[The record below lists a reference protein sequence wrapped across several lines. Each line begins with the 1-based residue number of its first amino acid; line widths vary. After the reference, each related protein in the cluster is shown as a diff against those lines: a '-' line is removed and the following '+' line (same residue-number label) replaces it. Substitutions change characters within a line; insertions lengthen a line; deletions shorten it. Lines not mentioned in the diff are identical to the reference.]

1 MEQEA
6 IKQIANVS
14 TLLRK
19 AIQASI
25 PAAPEQYLTIAIPGT
40 TIDVRDIKE
49 GGTFVYG
56 EEYSAFPPTS
66 IRQAESRLVDNMC
79 PLSYIMVG
87 NTGKSV
93 SRSYS
98 RALDGLVPR
107 QATVTSGG
115 VNPIRSPGE
124 KGYDDA
130 MEYLTTRDE
139 KTGLTPVDVYV
150 EKQSL
155 WTEAQEAWDKAKLR
169 AKKEAINAFPN
180 DIVAQRQSYDDWN
193 QANYRKYKFA
203 VQGRWIDWV
212 ANGHKYD
219 VEFNFGM
226 VDTDSIMARVENSK
240 ESMRNSTIVDADGAN
255 EVLLVNMT
263 PKHWATLCKQKQ
275 EGWFR
280 RNGSYSLEQLDGEIR
295 RLTRL
300 LSSYETLQTLPS
312 LRSDFP
318 LADPADV
325 KPDIDLDTAEKN
337 LHAAFENLYIAE
349 ANVNSLN
356 AQIAKL
362 PQKDQDAKKAE
373 TKYTTALTA
382 LDAQRKNLQDAIAK
396 NKHVHAA
403 WAKYENASLTGDAKA
418 SLDKWLAGTIRTIK
432 EQIEGLQQKRAEKTV
447 GQPVKLA
454 PILAAG
460 VENGKSGTTVA
471 TEGSELADPL
481 FEKPAAGTESD
492 PWTTISVSFSA
503 EDQRSSAA
511 TSSWGMSVGGGGG
524 WGLWSAGGSYA
535 HEESKSDSQ
544 ADMASCDVSVT
555 FDALVVNIGR
565 PWLYAELFNDFELDV
580 AKDIRL
586 SPGAKDLHALMKA
599 QVAKSDS
606 PHDVAEAA
614 GVVDKL
620 AQYNS
625 FPAFPTSFIVAA
637 NTVVDF
643 KGDTRHVEDHFS
655 SSSSS
660 GSASVGWGP
669 WSVSSSFH
677 KSSSQQMHQMQATA
691 TGCRLTFGAP
701 QIIGWVNQI
710 LPALPRKLEFEPMVQ
725 NNVPERTS
733 LRGN

>member
-1 MEQEA
+1 MADSKTMMRDMEAEA

-14 TLLRK
+14 TLLRQ

-25 PAAPEQYLTIAIPGT
+25 PAAPEQYLTIGIPGT

-56 EEYSAFPPTS
+56 AEYSAFPPTAV
-66 IRQAESRLVDNMC
+66 RQAESRLVDNMC

-130 MEYLTTRDE
+130 MAYLTKRDE
-139 KTGLTPVDVYV
+139 KTGLTPVDIYV

-169 AKKEAINAFPN
+169 AQKEAMAAFDDP
-180 DIVAQRQSYDDWN
+180 VSQRQHYDDWN

-255 EVLLVNMT
+255 EVLLVNLT
-263 PKHWATLCKQKQ
+263 PKHWATLCQKKQ

-295 RLTRL
+295 RLSRL
-300 LSSYETLQTLPS
+300 LSSYETLQTVTTPREHPAVANSKLPT

-318 LADPADV
+318 LVDPADV
-325 KPDIDLDTAEKN
+325 KPDVDPETADKN
-337 LHAAFENLYIAE
+337 LHTAFENLYIAE
-349 ANVNSLN
+349 ATVNSMN

-362 PQKDQDAKKAE
+362 PAKDQEAKKTE
-373 TKYTTALTA
+373 TKYTAAVTA
-382 LDAQRKNLQDAIAK
+382 LDTQRKNLQEAINK
-396 NKHVHAA
+396 NKNVHAA

-418 SLDKWLAGTIRTIK
+418 SMDKWLTSTIK
-432 EQIEGLQQKRAEKTV
+432 TIKDQIAGLQQKRAEKTV
-447 GQPVKLA
+447 EQPVKLA

-481 FEKPAAGTESD
+481 FEVAPPTNAAGTVTHTGEDEDEDAKKKKPAAGVESD

-503 EDQRSSAA
+503 EDQRSSASN
-511 TSSWGMSVGGGGG
+511 SSWGMSVGGGGG
-524 WGLWSAGGSYA
+524 WGLWSVGGSYA

-544 ADMASCDVSVT
+544 SDMASCDVSVT

-599 QVAKSDS
+599 QVAKSDA
-606 PHDVAEAA
+606 PHDVAEA
-614 GVVDKL
+614 GEVVDKL

-637 NTVVDF
+637 NTVVDVSF
-643 KGDTRHVEDHFS
+643 FLFFFFFLPFFQGSSMLTIHGD
-655 SSSSS
+655 
-660 GSASVGWGP
+660 
-669 WSVSSSFH
+669 
-677 KSSSQQMHQMQATA
+677 M
-691 TGCRLTFGAP
+691 
-701 QIIGWVNQI
+701 
-710 LPALPRKLEFEPMVQ
+710 
-725 NNVPERTS
+725 
-733 LRGN
+733 